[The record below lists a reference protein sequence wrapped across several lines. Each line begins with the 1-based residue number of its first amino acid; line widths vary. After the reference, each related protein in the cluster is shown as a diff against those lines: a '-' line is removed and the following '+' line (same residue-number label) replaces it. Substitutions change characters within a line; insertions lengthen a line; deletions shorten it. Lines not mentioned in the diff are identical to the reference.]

1 MGAGV
6 GRRSSEEVVVAAG
19 AVETDWWFST
29 SSWACSAETSGEGAS
44 VATTAWAEVGANVV
58 ASTAG
63 TTFSSAF
70 SVAASGCCSS
80 SAGAVVLVSQEG
92 EEETGVSAAGW
103 GVCEEVA
110 EDSVDSSASGRSAS
124 SSAASGVLSLRVT
137 VVKCAKGRLTNSRNV
152 PSGVKLILL
161 CPLIWKRSPVLM
173 FTLSRSLT
181 STNLKVPK
189 PVTLTKLSLRRPSSV
204 NSKKERTKSSAC
216 SRGSDSRSAKSAA
229 RS

>member
-6 GRRSSEEVVVAAG
+6 GRRSSEEVAVAAG
-19 AVETDWWFST
+19 TVETDWLFFA
-29 SSWACSAETSGEGAS
+29 SSWACSAETSWVGAS
-44 VATTAWAEVGANVV
+44 VVAVTWAEVGANVV
-58 ASTAG
+58 SSTAG

-92 EEETGVSAAGW
+92 EEAIGFSGAGR

-124 SSAASGVLSLRVT
+124 SSAVSGVLSLRVT

>member
-19 AVETDWWFST
+19 AVETDWLFST

-44 VATTAWAEVGANVV
+44 VATVAWAEVGANGV
-58 ASTAG
+58 ASTAE
-63 TTFSSAF
+63 TMSSSAF
-70 SVAASGCCSS
+70 SAATSGCCSS
-80 SAGAVVLVSQEG
+80 STGAAVLVSQEG
-92 EEETGVSAAGW
+92 EEVTGVSAAGW
-103 GVCEEVA
+103 GVCEGVA